1 MNISS
6 SKHRNWKYSF
16 VKCTRTILILGM
28 FMVCI
33 YDLMFWGLAVLCV
46 KVLPIYWHI
55 LQLPS
60 SVQWVRRRMLPPHMS
75 HTMAVIVVVWSMLLP
90 SGHGHWLRGVWRK
103 QDESRLHSLCIDS
116 LDEAQRM
123 SEYFN
128 TFSDNSENPQLLSL
142 HQPTLFQ
149 PWWITRLAMSS
160 CKVPVILVIF

>member
-16 VKCTRTILILGM
+16 DECIKTILILGM

-46 KVLPIYWHI
+46 KVLPMYWHI

-60 SVQWVRRRMLPPHMS
+60 SVQWASRRMLPPHMS
-75 HTMAVIVVVWSMLLP
+75 HTMAVIVVVQSMLLP

-103 QDESRLHSLCIDS
+103 QDESRLPSLCIDF

-128 TFSDNSENPQLLSL
+128 PFQSNFSANRILP
-142 HQPTLFQ
+142 
-149 PWWITRLAMSS
+149 SS
-160 CKVPVILVIF
+160 CLFWAGKRLVDYL